1 MANLVQLK
9 MMEDLD
15 GILLVD
21 KPEGMQF
28 STVIKTLK
36 RKFGLVKVGHGGALD
51 TMASGLFVLLVGGAN
66 KFAEMLMNAD
76 RAYEGAFIKGKSTD
90 TGDIYGREI
99 PQPERVA
106 SLAELKGDVFQV
118 EPRYCAVR
126 REGAANYEVV
136 DTGEHKQFLSH
147 VYKFDVSSS
156 DSSNE
161 AHFSLLASKGVIVR
175 ALVSEMGAVL
185 SSLRRTRVGKFD
197 VADAVPFS
205 KILEMDSGEFSAC
218 VIPAS
223 RALR

>member
-1 MANLVQLK
+1 M
-9 MMEDLD
+9 
-15 GILLVD
+15 LL
-21 KPEGMQF
+21 
-28 STVIKTLK
+28 S
-36 RKFGLVKVGHGGALD
+36 
-51 TMASGLFVLLVGGAN
+51 
-66 KFAEMLMNAD
+66 AE
-76 RAYEGAFIKGKSTD
+76 STD

-126 REGAANYEVV
+126 REGSANYEVV